1 MQIIEER
8 RMNEMKAVIAFDD
21 MVGWKRPLLLA
32 CLKELLLCFFMMSKQ
47 INDINDT

>member
-8 RMNEMKAVIAFDD
+8 RVNEMKAVIAFDD
-21 MVGWKRPLLLA
+21 MVGWKRPLLPV
-32 CLKELLLCFFMMSKQ
+32 KELLLCFFMMSKQ